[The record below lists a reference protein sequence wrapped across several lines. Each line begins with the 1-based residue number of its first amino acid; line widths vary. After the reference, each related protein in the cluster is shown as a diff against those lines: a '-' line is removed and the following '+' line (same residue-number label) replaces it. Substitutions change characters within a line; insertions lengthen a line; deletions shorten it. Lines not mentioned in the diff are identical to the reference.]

1 MPPPPLRRL
10 LFHTHSIA
18 GLIVSLLLALMGVT
32 GALLAFEDE
41 IAAALNAPVAQVA
54 PRADATLGPAGIMAS
69 TVRQTTHRIVS
80 ISFEG
85 EAGAAVHVR
94 FARAADGDRP
104 AALYLDPYD
113 GRVLAPV
120 RGEAAFALI
129 RRLHRWL
136 LLPGDGRGAGR
147 TITGAAVLSLLALL
161 VTGVVLRWP
170 RKATS
175 LRLWLKPQLG
185 LRGRGLIR
193 SLHTVIGTWLLPVY
207 LVIVLTG
214 LWWSYDWYQAG
225 AKWLLSSKATAA
237 KAGSPAGPAKASGG
251 GDTAQGAATDAA
263 MLEGIWRTFLASGGA
278 GYARATLTLPD
289 GGGERMIR
297 IRSLPREAPHAY
309 ARDEFRFDGRS
320 GRLLSAER
328 YAAMA
333 PGDKLLTSVFALHSG
348 RYFGPIGSLLFM
360 LAAAM
365 MPLFAFTGW
374 MLYLSRLPRRP
385 AVKAAEAAPAQK

>member
-1 MPPPPLRRL
+1 MTPPPLRRL
-10 LFHTHSIA
+10 LFHAHSIA
-18 GLIVSLLLALMGVT
+18 GLIVSLLLALMGLT
-32 GALLAFEDE
+32 GAMLAFEDE
-41 IAAALNAPVAQVA
+41 IMAALNAATAQSA
-54 PRADATLGPAGIMAS
+54 PRAEPTLGPAGIL
-69 TVRQTTHRIVS
+69 TRTGRQTTHRIAS
-80 ISFEG
+80 ISFAG

-94 FARAADGDRP
+94 FARGADGERP
-104 AALYLDPYD
+104 AGLYLDPYD

-120 RGEAAFALI
+120 RGEEAFALI

-147 TITGAAVLSLLALL
+147 TITGAAALSLLALL
-161 VTGVVLRWP
+161 VSGVILRWP
-170 RKATS
+170 RKASS

-185 LRGRGLIR
+185 LRGRGLHR
-193 SLHTVIGTWLLPVY
+193 SLHTVIGTWLLPIY

-214 LWWSYDWYQAG
+214 LWWSYDWYRAG
-225 AKWLLSSKATAA
+225 AKWLLSSKAAAA
-237 KAGSPAGPAKASGG
+237 KSGG
-251 GDTAQGAATDAA
+251 DAGRDTATDAA
-263 MLEGIWRTFLASGGA
+263 MLDGIWRTFLASGGA
-278 GYARATLTLPD
+278 GYVRATLALPD
-289 GGGERMIR
+289 GGGERMIH
-297 IRSLPREAPHAY
+297 IRAVARDAPHAY

-333 PGDKLLTSVFALHSG
+333 PGDKLLASVFALHSG
-348 RYFGPIGSLLFM
+348 RYLGPIGSLLFM

-385 AVKAAEAAPAQK
+385 TVKGAEAVPARE

>member
-1 MPPPPLRRL
+1 MILPPLRRF

-18 GLIVSLLLALMGVT
+18 GLVVSLVLALMGLT

-41 IAAALNAPVAQVA
+41 IAEALNASIAHVA
-54 PRADATLGPAGIMAS
+54 PRAEATLGPAGILAGAS
-69 TVRQTTHRIVS
+69 RQTAHRITS
-80 ISFEG
+80 ISFERQ
-85 EAGAAVHVR
+85 AGAAVLVR
-94 FARAADGDRP
+94 FARAADGGRP
-104 AALYLDPYD
+104 TAVYLDPYD
-113 GRVLAPV
+113 GHVMAPA
-120 RGEAAFALI
+120 RGDDAFALI

-147 TITGAAVLSLLALL
+147 SITGAVVLSLLVLL
-161 VTGVVLRWP
+161 VSGIVLRWP

-185 LRGRGLIR
+185 LRGRGLTR

-207 LVIVLTG
+207 FLSALTG

-225 AKWLLSSKATAA
+225 AKWLLSSKAT
-237 KAGSPAGPAKASGG
+237 PAKATAAAPALPKVKMPGT
-251 GDTAQGAATDAA
+251 DTEIDPA
-263 MLEGIWRTFLASGGA
+263 MLDGIWLTFLANGGA
-278 GYARATLTLPD
+278 GHARATLTFPE
-289 GGGERMIR
+289 GGGERIIR
-297 IRSLPREAPHAY
+297 IRSVGRDAPHAY
-309 ARDEFRFDGRS
+309 ARDEFRFDGHS

-328 YAAMA
+328 YAAMSS
-333 PGDKLLTSVFALHSG
+333 GDKLLTSVFALHSG
-348 RYFGPIGSLLFM
+348 RYFGPIGSLLFV

-385 AVKAAEAAPAQK
+385 TVKGAEVVPAPK